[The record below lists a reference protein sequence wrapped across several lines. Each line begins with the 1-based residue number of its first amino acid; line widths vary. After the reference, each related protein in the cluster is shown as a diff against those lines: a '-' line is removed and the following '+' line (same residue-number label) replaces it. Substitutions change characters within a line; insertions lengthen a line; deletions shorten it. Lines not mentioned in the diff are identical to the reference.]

1 MFDVLYLFENVGML
15 VFLYM
20 EVYIYFVFIFIY
32 DDIYIGIKFW

>member
-1 MFDVLYLFENVGML
+1 MFDVLYLFENVGIL